1 MTNNVT
7 YQSELMATPPN
18 TTKIKTLDTADGHVQ
33 HVIIDGPTGTANK
46 FTDDK
51 LRVSSMPYL
60 YDIAEG
66 NVSGHT
72 EFERLGYNGDIDQVL
87 EDVWSAGGAY
97 VFPAAAQQMELV
109 SSSVEDDPDKGA
121 AVAGT
126 GIHTLTLYY
135 LDNTYAAKTEDI
147 DLNGTGVVTT
157 VATNILRVNALK
169 AKVVGS
175 SGAAVGTIT
184 IRNLADTPIY
194 SQIDPGWTRSRNSIY
209 TVPLGKTLYIT
220 SMVGGCGAAAASTTV
235 ITLRATYDHE
245 AGAIRTFFLPHAEVQ
260 AGSGSGAFYRPFEIP
275 IKLPATVDVKCS
287 ATTTANNTIVTV
299 GLRGWLE

>member
-1 MTNNVT
+1 MANNVK

-18 TTKIKTLDTADGHVQ
+18 LTTIKTTDTADGHIQ
-33 HVIIDGPTGTANK
+33 HVILDGPTGTENK
-46 FTDDK
+46 FSDNK

-66 NVSGHT
+66 NVSGHA
-72 EFERLGYNGDIDQVL
+72 EFERLGYNADIDISL
-87 EDVWSAGGAY
+87 EDVWSAGGVY
-97 VFPAAAQQMELV
+97 VFPEAAQQMELV
-109 SSSVEDDPDKGA
+109 SSSAEDDPDKGS

-126 GIHTLTLYY
+126 GIHTVTLYY
-135 LDNTYAAKTEDI
+135 LDDTYAAKTEDI
-147 DLNGTGVVTT
+147 NLNGTGVVTT
-157 VATNILRVNALK
+157 TAVNILRVNSLK

-175 SGAAVGTIT
+175 TGAAVGTIT

-194 SQIDPGWTRSRNSIY
+194 SQIDPGNTRSRSSIY

-235 ITLRATYDHE
+235 ITLRAKYDHE
-245 AGAIRTFFLPHAEVQ
+245 AGAIRTFFMPHAELQ

-275 IKLPATVDVKCS
+275 IKIPATVDVKCS

-299 GLRGWLE
+299 GLRGWIE